1 MLFLRSDIYLKLI
14 SSEKNTN
21 RKFLS
26 TIKSKEKEMAFKLFL
41 QSKQQKY

>member
-41 QSKQQKY
+41 QSKQ